1 MSRPLT
7 GVSGPHAEATLVTG
21 GAPVAAAEV
30 AVVLVHGRGGTA
42 EGLVRLADEFYRSGA
57 TLLAPGAV
65 RSTWFP
71 APHEAAVRS
80 NEPALSSAVDCV
92 AAAVALARDAG
103 VPPER
108 VVLVGVSQGG
118 SVVAEYLRRRP
129 QRFGGAFVVSA
140 ALPGEDLDAGRVLG
154 TGGGDGDPD
163 ENGDASHEGDRSTA
177 PLDGTP
183 VALDS
188 SADDPY
194 VPADRVRAT
203 ARVFE
208 RAGAA
213 VDCRIDPGDGHG
225 LSDATMERIGER
237 IGELLGDD

>member
-1 MSRPLT
+1 MSRQIP

-42 EGLVRLADEFYRSGA
+42 EGIVRLADEFYRSGA

-71 APHEAAVRS
+71 APHEAPVSA
-80 NEPALSSAVDCV
+80 NEPALTSAADCVASAVDV
-92 AAAVALARDAG
+92 ARDAG

-118 SVVAEYLRRRP
+118 AVVAEFLRRRP
-129 QRFGGAFVVSA
+129 RRFGGAFVASA
-140 ALPGEDLDAGRVLG
+140 ALPGEDLDSREAEAVEGVERD
-154 TGGGDGDPD
+154 GDG
-163 ENGDASHEGDRSTA
+163 
-177 PLDGTP
+177 PLAGTRI
-183 VALDS
+183 ALVS
-188 SADDPY
+188 SEDDPY
-194 VPADRVRAT
+194 VPPDRVRAT

-213 VDCRIDPGDGHG
+213 VECRIDPGDGHG
-225 LSDATMERIGER
+225 LSDATMGQIGER
-237 IGELLGDD
+237 IEGLLGDG

>member
-1 MSRPLT
+1 MSRQIP

-71 APHEAAVRS
+71 APHEAPVSA
-80 NEPALSSAVDCV
+80 NEPALTSAADCVASAVDV
-92 AAAVALARDAG
+92 ARDAG

-118 SVVAEYLRRRP
+118 AVVAEFLRRRP
-129 QRFGGAFVVSA
+129 RPFGGAFVASA
-140 ALPGEDLDAGRVLG
+140 ALPGEDLDSREAEAVEGVERD
-154 TGGGDGDPD
+154 GDG
-163 ENGDASHEGDRSTA
+163 
-177 PLDGTP
+177 PLAGTRI
-183 VALDS
+183 ALVS
-188 SADDPY
+188 SEDDPY
-194 VPADRVRAT
+194 VPPDRVRAT

-213 VDCRIDPGDGHG
+213 VECRIDPGDGHG
-225 LSDATMERIGER
+225 LSDATMGQIGKRIEG
-237 IGELLGDD
+237 LLGDG